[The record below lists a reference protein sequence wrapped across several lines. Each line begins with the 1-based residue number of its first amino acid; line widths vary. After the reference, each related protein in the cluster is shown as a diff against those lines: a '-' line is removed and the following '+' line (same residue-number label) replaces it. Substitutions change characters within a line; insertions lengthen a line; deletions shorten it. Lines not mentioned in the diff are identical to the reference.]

1 MLQEN
6 TCLFLNRQ
14 VRLSIKWTETHQIKY
29 NKPFCLPCQWRWQHE
44 VLTER
49 FQQKNSGKD
58 IESLPLF
65 GVFRFLLRGGTVVQH
80 PFARKRNSV
89 PFLEV

>member
-29 NKPFCLPCQWRWQHE
+29 NKPFA
-44 VLTER
+44 
-49 FQQKNSGKD
+49 
-58 IESLPLF
+58 SL
-65 GVFRFLLRGGTVVQH
+65 VNGGGSTQC
-80 PFARKRNSV
+80 
-89 PFLEV
+89 